1 MSEKRIAVIAL
12 FKQRENERSFNGGE
26 NIVTSRFY
34 PVLICAVV
42 VIFAAF
48 MNYRQA
54 VSASWTNYLMFIG
67 AIGMFVC
74 AGLLY
79 KSEKP

>member
-1 MSEKRIAVIAL
+1 MGNAL
-12 FKQRENERSFNGGE
+12 SFRGGE
-26 NIVTSRFY
+26 SIVSSRFY
-34 PVLICAVV
+34 LVLICAVV
-42 VIFAAF
+42 VLFAAF
-48 MNYRQA
+48 MNYREA

-79 KSEKP
+79 RSEKL